1 MSRPASSLPA
11 SYFEAIYQAD
21 PDPWRFASSEYERE
35 KYRATLA
42 ALPNAVYARG
52 LEVGCSIGVLTRQL
66 AQRCDRLLAIDC
78 VEPVLVEAR
87 ERCAG
92 LPGVEFVRME
102 LPRQLPAGPFDLLML
117 SEVAYYWSTRD
128 LELVAEFARQAV
140 TPGGDIVLVHWTGVT
155 DYPLSGDEAAQRF
168 IDATHA
174 FAWPL
179 LHARAEHYRI
189 DLLRCSQAHPPP
201 P

>member
-1 MSRPASSLPA
+1 MSRRASSLPA
-11 SYFEAIYQAD
+11 SYFEAIYRED
-21 PDPWRFASSEYERE
+21 PDPWRFASSDYERA
-35 KYRATLA
+35 KYAATLA
-42 ALPNAVYARG
+42 ALPRASYPCA
-52 LEVGCSIGVLTRQL
+52 LEVGCSIGVLTSQL
-66 AQRCDRLLAIDC
+66 ARRCARLLAVDC
-78 VEPVLVEAR
+78 VEAVLWHAR

-92 LPGVEFVRME
+92 LPGVEFACME
-102 LPRQLPAGPFDLLML
+102 LPRELPDGPFDLLLL
-117 SEVAYYWSTRD
+117 SEVAYYWSPRD
-128 LELVAEFARQAV
+128 LGLMAAFARHTMA
-140 TPGGDIVLVHWTGVT
+140 PGGDIVLVHWTGGT

-174 FAWPL
+174 FALPL